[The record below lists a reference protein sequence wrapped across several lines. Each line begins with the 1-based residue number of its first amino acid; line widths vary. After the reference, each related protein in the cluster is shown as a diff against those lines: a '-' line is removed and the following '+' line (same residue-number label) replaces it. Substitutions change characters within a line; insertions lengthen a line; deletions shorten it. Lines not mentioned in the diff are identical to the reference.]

1 MITFDPPMTG
11 LLQLYRKSFSNLNRN
26 IWILSLVMFVNRS
39 GNMVLLFSSLYM
51 TRELGFSIADAG
63 LVMSFYG
70 IGSVLGSY
78 FGGWLSDRY
87 RPYDVMIWSLLT
99 SGTVL
104 LLLLLFNT
112 LTGLAAIIFLY
123 AFTADIFRPAN
134 SKSIATFSDAENR
147 TRSVSLVR
155 LAVNLG
161 FTVGPAIGGFIA
173 LYLGYYWLFVID
185 AITTY
190 GAALM
195 LWIYLPR
202 TDSQVPQQGNNVLND
217 SSTSAYRDFRYLGFI
232 FFVALYATC
241 FFQIFASIPQFFNKV
256 CHYNEDTIGLLMALN
271 GLIVVLV
278 EMPFVML
285 MQHRKEIFPFIILG
299 TLCLPLCFTM
309 LLFGKQLMFWAI
321 AYTVVITFSEVF
333 AMPFMMNY
341 SLSRP
346 RKERQGQYSALYSIA
361 YGIANIAAPVIGLG
375 TANRYGFDG
384 MFLLLIVLSLLTAIG
399 FLVLGRVESNG

>member
-1 MITFDPPMTG
+1 MTG